1 MEGACAPSRLQRLT
15 KRLELLL
22 RTVLA
27 LPKASSSGFDCRM
40 MSFTCW
46 GKKQVGV
53 GRGQTDGGAVGA
65 QGGGDEIP
73 RRVGKTQPFF
83 LFRLTWTFWPPPDT
97 LEM

>member
-1 MEGACAPSRLQRLT
+1 MEGASAPSRLQRLT
-15 KRLELLL
+15 KRLELSL

-46 GKKQVGV
+46 GKKQVGWEEV
-53 GRGQTDGGAVGA
+53 RLTGGVGA

-73 RRVGKTQPFF
+73 CRVGKTQPFF
-83 LFRLTWTFWPPPDT
+83 LFRLTWTFSPPPDT